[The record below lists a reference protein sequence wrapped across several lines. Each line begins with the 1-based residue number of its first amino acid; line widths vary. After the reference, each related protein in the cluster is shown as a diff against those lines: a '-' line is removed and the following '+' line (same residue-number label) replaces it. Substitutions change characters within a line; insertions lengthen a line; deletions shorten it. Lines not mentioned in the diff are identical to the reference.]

1 MTQVSVDNLGPIGRA
16 SVDIKPLTV
25 FVGPNNSGKS
35 YMALAIYCLSR
46 TLAAGEFTGRMRR
59 QQLDLRSRDFAN
71 PELLQQAKED
81 FEQIFSN
88 VRSFENPQPFKN
100 WTIEE
105 LPQSFRSLFEAMS
118 QEIGEGLALSL
129 GPEIQRVYG
138 TDIER
143 IRRRATTLPSSEL
156 AIEVDR
162 VASGFKWRTRAIDA
176 DLSTETW
183 QNNLLDRVFDLP
195 ALRRSRRVF
204 QDDPE
209 FAVWD
214 IVFSNSRAFSAPDVL
229 AHAHYMPASRSGI
242 LLGHKT
248 FSSLIVGEASRAWI
262 RSLEIPRL
270 PGFVTDLIQDLL
282 LMTSN
287 ASHGAQLDEV
297 IDYLEGEMTHGSIKL
312 DDSSEYPAVYFENET
327 GRFQLHEASSMVS
340 EIAPIVLYLKH
351 IVRPGDLF
359 IIEEP
364 ESHIDAGNQRRLA
377 RAIAM
382 LVNAGVKVLITTHSD
397 FLVSQLGN
405 LVMLSG
411 VSPQRRAARR
421 YKAKE
426 VLQPDDVGA
435 YMFEPGPEGSI
446 AHPLVVDAERGI
458 PVDSFTDVHAK
469 IYDESLE
476 LEPAGR

>member
-1 MTQVSVDNLGPIGRA
+1 MTTVSVSDLGPIGRA

-46 TLAAGEFTGRMRR
+46 TLAERRLGGRMPWREF
-59 QQLDLRSRDFAN
+59 DLNFGDFIN
-71 PELLQQAKED
+71 PELLLKAKED
-81 FEQIFSN
+81 VERIFPDGRSIGGGRLPDNPKIEQ
-88 VRSFENPQPFKN
+88 
-100 WTIEE
+100 
-105 LPQSFRSLFEAMS
+105 LPQSIQALFEGAS
-118 QEIGEGLALSL
+118 QAFAAGLAQMLSS
-129 GPEIQRVYG
+129 EIKRVYG

-143 IRRRATTLPSSEL
+143 VRRRANGKQRPKLT
-156 AIEVDR
+156 IEIEQHAR
-162 VASGFKWRTRAIDA
+162 AFKWETRAA
-176 DLSTETW
+176 GGDLGTEIW
-183 QNNLLDRVFDLP
+183 QNSLADQTFNSRLPQFEDISENLLMGML
-195 ALRRSRRVF
+195 
-204 QDDPE
+204 
-209 FAVWD
+209 
-214 IVFSNSRAFSAPDVL
+214 FSNLGIFPPPKVL
-229 AHAHYMPASRSGI
+229 DHAHYMPASRSGI

-248 FSSLIVGEASRAWI
+248 FSSLIVGQASRAWI

-282 LMTSN
+282 LMTPD
-287 ASHGAQLDEV
+287 APHGTQLDEI
-297 IDYLEGEMTHGSIKL
+297 IDYLEDKMAHGSIRL
-312 DDSSEYPAVYFENET
+312 DDSSEYPSVYFEGEA
-327 GRFQLHEASSMVS
+327 GRLQLHEASSMVS

-351 IVRPGDLF
+351 MVEPGDMF

-411 VSPQRRAARR
+411 ISKRRRAARR
-421 YKAKE
+421 YKAEE

-435 YMFEPGPEGSI
+435 YMFEPGPDGSV
-446 AHPLVVDAERGI
+446 ARPLAVDAERGI
-458 PVDSFTDVHAK
+458 PLDSFTEVHTE
-469 IYDESLE
+469 IYDEAIDLE
-476 LEPAGR
+476 YAGR